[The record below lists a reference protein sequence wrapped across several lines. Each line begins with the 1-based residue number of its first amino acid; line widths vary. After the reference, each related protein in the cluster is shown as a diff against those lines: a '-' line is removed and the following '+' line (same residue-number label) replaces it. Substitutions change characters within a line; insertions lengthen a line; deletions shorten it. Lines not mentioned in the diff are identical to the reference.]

1 MKPLPEKFV
10 RALKVPVFLLCLGPA
25 FVLTW
30 KGFHDGLGANP
41 IDVITRTTG
50 RWTLTFLLITLSVTP
65 VRKLSGLT
73 WLIRF
78 RRMLGLF
85 AFFYGSLH
93 LMTYVWLDKFFD
105 VHEMLHDIA
114 KRRFI
119 TAGMTAW
126 FLMLPLALTSTTGWI
141 RRMGGKR
148 WQKLHRLIYFSAAAG
163 VVHFIW
169 LVKADLRRP
178 LTYGAVLAV
187 LLAYRLIA
195 WLVSRIRAR
204 RAMATQQ
211 TAARLDRH
219 SLTKCKRRMPSRLRM
234 RLLL

>member
-1 MKPLPEKFV
+1 MKPLPEKFI
-10 RALKVPVFLLCLGPA
+10 RALKAPVFLLCLGPA

-30 KGFHDGLGANP
+30 KGFHGGLGANP

-93 LMTYVWLDKFFD
+93 LMTYVWLDKFFN

-126 FLMLPLALTSTTGWI
+126 FLMLPLALTSTKGWI

-187 LLAYRLIA
+187 LLSYRLVI

-204 RAMATQQ
+204 RALATQQ
-211 TAARLDRH
+211 AARA
-219 SLTKCKRRMPSRLRM
+219 
-234 RLLL
+234 

>member
-10 RALKVPVFLLCLGPA
+10 RLLKLLVFLLCLGPVI
-25 FVLTW
+25 VLTW
-30 KGFHDGLGANP
+30 KGFHNGLGANP

-65 VRKLSGLT
+65 IRRITALA

-78 RRMLGLF
+78 RRMLGLY
-85 AFFYGSLH
+85 AFFYGTLH

-126 FLMLPLALTSTTGWI
+126 ALMLPLALTSTAGWI
-141 RRMGGKR
+141 RRLGGKR
-148 WQKLHRLIYFSAAAG
+148 WRMLHRLIYFSAAAG
-163 VVHFIW
+163 VIHFIW

-178 LTYGAVLAV
+178 LTYGAVLVA
-187 LLAYRLIA
+187 LLAFRLIF
-195 WLVSRIRAR
+195 WFLSRWRSR
-204 RAMATQQ
+204 P
-211 TAARLDRH
+211 AA
-219 SLTKCKRRMPSRLRM
+219 LRQP
-234 RLLL
+234 LST

>member
-1 MKPLPEKFV
+1 MKPLPEKFI

-148 WQKLHRLIYFSAAAG
+148 WQRLHRLIYFSAAAG

-187 LLAYRLIA
+187 LLAYRLIT

-204 RAMATQQ
+204 ACPGDPADGP
-211 TAARLDRH
+211 RLGIIPLQK
-219 SLTKCKRRMPSRLRM
+219 SKRRSLKITDAPFAV
-234 RLLL
+234 

>member
-1 MKPLPEKFV
+1 MKPPPEKFV
-10 RALKVPVFLLCLGPA
+10 RLLKLLVFALCLGPA

-30 KGFHDGLGANP
+30 KGFHGRLGANP

-50 RWTLTFLLITLSVTP
+50 RWTLNFLLITLAVTP
-65 VRKLSGLT
+65 VRRIT
-73 WLIRF
+73 TMAWLIRF

-126 FLMLPLALTSTTGWI
+126 ALMLPLALTSTSGSI
-141 RRMGGKR
+141 RRLGGKR
-148 WQKLHRLIYFSAAAG
+148 WRILHRLIYFSAAAG
-163 VVHFIW
+163 VIHFIW

-178 LTYGAVLAV
+178 LTYGAVLAT
-187 LLAYRLIA
+187 LLAFRLIA
-195 WLVSRIRAR
+195 WARSRSR
-204 RAMATQQ
+204 TH
-211 TAARLDRH
+211 AAEVRQPVG
-219 SLTKCKRRMPSRLRM
+219 T
-234 RLLL
+234 

>member
-1 MKPLPEKFV
+1 M
-10 RALKVPVFLLCLGPA
+10 FLLCLGPA

-93 LMTYVWLDKFFD
+93 LMTYVWLDKFFN

-141 RRMGGKR
+141 RRLGGKR

-178 LTYGAVLAV
+178 VNVWLGSRGPDHLPCNCLAGGSSACPPHDGSTADSPRLVIFSSHGA
-187 LLAYRLIA
+187 
-195 WLVSRIRAR
+195 
-204 RAMATQQ
+204 
-211 TAARLDRH
+211 TAF
-219 SLTKCKRRMPSRLRM
+219 
-234 RLLL
+234 

>member
-1 MKPLPEKFV
+1 MKPLPEKFI
-10 RALKVPVFLLCLGPA
+10 RALKAPLFLLCLGPA

-30 KGFHDGLGANP
+30 KGFHDCLGANP

-65 VRKLSGLT
+65 VRKLSGLA

-105 VHEMLHDIA
+105 VHAMLHDIA

-126 FLMLPLALTSTTGWI
+126 FLMLPLALTSTKGWI

-187 LLAYRLIA
+187 LLSYRLVI
-195 WLVSRIRAR
+195 WLISRIRAR
-204 RAMATQQ
+204 RALATQQ
-211 TAARLDRH
+211 AARA
-219 SLTKCKRRMPSRLRM
+219 
-234 RLLL
+234 